1 MKKFG
6 FLVAPLVM
14 ALVICTGCDFIR
26 ASLGKPTSKDLV
38 KISDEL
44 KAREQHLR
52 DSVAAVRAAGVT
64 LPVSPSA
71 APSAS
76 GTTPEAQP
84 AQPVVQPMAQPAQPA
99 VQPAVQPAAKPAAQP
114 AQPTARPVAQA
125 GQSLKRYYAVAG
137 AFKNPE
143 GVRQFVDKL
152 EAKGLSVHLF
162 DFKSGLTV
170 VCLEGH
176 DVFADAQRDVVTL
189 KELKLSD
196 SDPWIYNTKQNLHK

>member
-1 MKKFG
+1 MKKFAI
-6 FLVAPLVM
+6 FVAPLVM
-14 ALVICTGCDFIR
+14 ALVLCTGCDFIR

-44 KAREQHLR
+44 KAREQYLR

-64 LPVSPSA
+64 LPEVP
-71 APSAS
+71 AS
-76 GTTPEAQP
+76 FATATTPTTP
-84 AQPVVQPMAQPAQPA
+84 TAQPAQPA
-99 VQPAVQPAAKPAAQP
+99 AQPTRPAAQP
-114 AQPTARPVAQA
+114 AQAAVQPTQPAARPAVQA

-143 GVRQFVDKL
+143 GARQYVDKL
-152 EAKGLSVHLF
+152 EEKGLPVHLF

-176 DVFADAQRDVVTL
+176 DVLADAQRDVAVL
-189 KELKLSD
+189 KELKLSG
-196 SDPWIYNTKQNLHK
+196 SDPWIYDTKQKLHKEI

>member
-1 MKKFG
+1 MKKFAI
-6 FLVAPLVM
+6 FVAPLVM
-14 ALVICTGCDFIR
+14 ALVLCTGCDFIR

-44 KAREQHLR
+44 KAREQYLR

-64 LPVSPSA
+64 LPEVPASSA
-71 APSAS
+71 TA
-76 GTTPEAQP
+76 TTPTTP
-84 AQPVVQPMAQPAQPA
+84 TTPTAQPAQPA
-99 VQPAVQPAAKPAAQP
+99 ARPTQAPQPAHPAVQPA
-114 AQPTARPVAQA
+114 AQA

-143 GVRQFVDKL
+143 GARQYVDKL
-152 EAKGLSVHLF
+152 EEKGLPVHLF

-176 DVFADAQRDVVTL
+176 DVLADAQRDVAVL
-189 KELKLSD
+189 KELKLSG

>member
-1 MKKFG
+1 MKKFAI
-6 FLVAPLVM
+6 FVAPLVM
-14 ALVICTGCDFIR
+14 ALVLCTGCDFIR

-44 KAREQHLR
+44 KAREQYLR

-64 LPVSPSA
+64 LPEVPASSA
-71 APSAS
+71 TA
-76 GTTPEAQP
+76 TTPTTP
-84 AQPVVQPMAQPAQPA
+84 TAQPAQPA
-99 VQPAVQPAAKPAAQP
+99 ARPAAPAALPTQAPQPAHPAVQPA
-114 AQPTARPVAQA
+114 AQA

-143 GVRQFVDKL
+143 GARQYVDKL
-152 EAKGLSVHLF
+152 EEKGLPVHLF

-176 DVFADAQRDVVTL
+176 DVLADAQRDVAVL
-189 KELKLSD
+189 KELKLSG

>member
-1 MKKFG
+1 MKKFAI
-6 FLVAPLVM
+6 FVAPLVM
-14 ALVICTGCDFIR
+14 ALVLCTGCDFIR

-44 KAREQHLR
+44 KAREQYLR

-64 LPVSPSA
+64 LPEVPASSA
-71 APSAS
+71 TA
-76 GTTPEAQP
+76 TTPTTP
-84 AQPVVQPMAQPAQPA
+84 TAQPAQPA
-99 VQPAVQPAAKPAAQP
+99 AQPTRPAAQP
-114 AQPTARPVAQA
+114 AQAAVQPTQPAARPAVQA

-143 GVRQFVDKL
+143 GARQYVDKL
-152 EAKGLSVHLF
+152 EEKGLPVHLF

-176 DVFADAQRDVVTL
+176 DALADAQRDVAVL
-189 KELKLSD
+189 KELKLSG

>member
-1 MKKFG
+1 MKKFAI
-6 FLVAPLVM
+6 FVAPLVM
-14 ALVICTGCDFIR
+14 ALVLCTGCDFIR

-44 KAREQHLR
+44 KAREQYLR

-64 LPVSPSA
+64 LPEGASA
-71 APSAS
+71 ASSAKA
-76 GTTPEAQP
+76 TTPA
-84 AQPVVQPMAQPAQPA
+84 VQPAQPA
-99 VQPAVQPAAKPAAQP
+99 AQPAAPAARPTQAPQPAHPAVQPA
-114 AQPTARPVAQA
+114 AQA

-143 GVRQFVDKL
+143 GARQYVDKL
-152 EAKGLSVHLF
+152 EEKGLPVHLF

-176 DVFADAQRDVVTL
+176 DALADAQRDVAVL
-189 KELKLSD
+189 KELKLSG

>member
-6 FLVAPLVM
+6 FIVAPLVM
-14 ALVICTGCDFIR
+14 ALILCTGCDFIR

-44 KAREQHLR
+44 KAREQYLR

-64 LPVSPSA
+64 LADSGDTPVAVAPA
-71 APSAS
+71 AAAS
-76 GTTPEAQP
+76 VADPQP
-84 AQPVVQPMAQPAQPA
+84 DVQAVPAEPAPQPG
-99 VQPAVQPAAKPAAQP
+99 QPAVQPAAKPAVQP
-114 AQPTARPVAQA
+114 APADQP
-125 GQSLKRYYAVAG
+125 LKRYYAVAG

-143 GVRQFVDKL
+143 GVRQYVDKL

-176 DVFADAQRDVVTL
+176 DVLAEAQQDVATL

>member
-1 MKKFG
+1 MKKFAI
-6 FLVAPLVM
+6 FVAPLVM
-14 ALVICTGCDFIR
+14 ALVLCTGCDFIR

-44 KAREQHLR
+44 KAREQYLR

-64 LPVSPSA
+64 LPEVPASSA
-71 APSAS
+71 TA
-76 GTTPEAQP
+76 TTPTTP
-84 AQPVVQPMAQPAQPA
+84 TTPTAQPAQPA
-99 VQPAVQPAAKPAAQP
+99 ARPMQAPQPAHPAVQPA
-114 AQPTARPVAQA
+114 AQA

-143 GVRQFVDKL
+143 GARQYVDKL
-152 EAKGLSVHLF
+152 EEKGLPVHLF

-176 DVFADAQRDVVTL
+176 DVLADAQRDVAVL
-189 KELKLSD
+189 KELKLSG

>member
-6 FLVAPLVM
+6 FIVAPLVM
-14 ALVICTGCDFIR
+14 ALILCTGCDFIR

-44 KAREQHLR
+44 KAREQYLR

-64 LPVSPSA
+64 LADSGDAPVAVAPA
-71 APSAS
+71 AAAS
-76 GTTPEAQP
+76 VADPQP
-84 AQPVVQPMAQPAQPA
+84 DVQAVPAEPAPQPG
-99 VQPAVQPAAKPAAQP
+99 QPAVQPAAKPAVQP
-114 AQPTARPVAQA
+114 APADQP
-125 GQSLKRYYAVAG
+125 LKRYYAVAG

-143 GVRQFVDKL
+143 GVRQYVDKL

-176 DVFADAQRDVVTL
+176 DVLAEAQQDVATL

>member
-1 MKKFG
+1 MKKFAI
-6 FLVAPLVM
+6 FVAPLVM
-14 ALVICTGCDFIR
+14 ALVLCTGCDFIR

-44 KAREQHLR
+44 KAREQYLR

-64 LPVSPSA
+64 LPEVPASSA
-71 APSAS
+71 TA
-76 GTTPEAQP
+76 TTPTTP
-84 AQPVVQPMAQPAQPA
+84 TAQPAQPA
-99 VQPAVQPAAKPAAQP
+99 ARPTRPAAQP
-114 AQPTARPVAQA
+114 AQAAVQPTQPAARPAVQA

-143 GVRQFVDKL
+143 GARQYVDKL
-152 EAKGLSVHLF
+152 EEKGLPVHLF

-176 DVFADAQRDVVTL
+176 DALADAQRDVAVL
-189 KELKLSD
+189 KELKLSG

>member
-1 MKKFG
+1 MKKFAI
-6 FLVAPLVM
+6 FVAPLVM
-14 ALVICTGCDFIR
+14 ALVLCTGCDFIR

-44 KAREQHLR
+44 KAREQYLR

-64 LPVSPSA
+64 LPEVPASSA
-71 APSAS
+71 TA
-76 GTTPEAQP
+76 TTPTTP
-84 AQPVVQPMAQPAQPA
+84 TAQPAQPA
-99 VQPAVQPAAKPAAQP
+99 ARPAAPAARPTQAPQPAHPAVQPA
-114 AQPTARPVAQA
+114 AQA

-143 GVRQFVDKL
+143 GARQYVDKL
-152 EAKGLSVHLF
+152 EEKGLPVHLF

-176 DVFADAQRDVVTL
+176 DVLADAQHDVAVL
-189 KELKLSD
+189 KELKLSG

>member
-1 MKKFG
+1 MKKFAI
-6 FLVAPLVM
+6 FVAPLVM
-14 ALVICTGCDFIR
+14 ALVLCTGCDFIR

-44 KAREQHLR
+44 KAREQYLR

-64 LPVSPSA
+64 LPEVPASSA
-71 APSAS
+71 TA
-76 GTTPEAQP
+76 TTPT
-84 AQPVVQPMAQPAQPA
+84 AQPAQPA
-99 VQPAVQPAAKPAAQP
+99 AQPTRPAAQPTQAPQPAHPAVQPA
-114 AQPTARPVAQA
+114 AQA

-143 GVRQFVDKL
+143 GARQYVDKL
-152 EAKGLSVHLF
+152 EEKGLPVHLF

-176 DVFADAQRDVVTL
+176 DALADAQRDVAVL
-189 KELKLSD
+189 KELKLSG

>member
-6 FLVAPLVM
+6 IFVAPLVM
-14 ALVICTGCDFIR
+14 ALVLCTGCDFIR
-26 ASLGKPTSKDLV
+26 GSLGKPTSKDLV

-44 KAREQHLR
+44 KAREQYLR

-64 LPVSPSA
+64 LPEVPASSA
-71 APSAS
+71 TA
-76 GTTPEAQP
+76 TTPTTP
-84 AQPVVQPMAQPAQPA
+84 TAQPAQPA
-99 VQPAVQPAAKPAAQP
+99 ARPTQAPQPAHPAVQPAARPA
-114 AQPTARPVAQA
+114 AQA

-143 GVRQFVDKL
+143 GARQYVDKL
-152 EAKGLSVHLF
+152 EEKGLPVHLF

-176 DVFADAQRDVVTL
+176 DALADAQRDVAVL
-189 KELKLSD
+189 KELKLSG

>member
-1 MKKFG
+1 MKKFAI
-6 FLVAPLVM
+6 FVAPLVM
-14 ALVICTGCDFIR
+14 ALVLCTGCDFIR

-44 KAREQHLR
+44 KAREQYLR

-64 LPVSPSA
+64 LPEVPASSA
-71 APSAS
+71 TA
-76 GTTPEAQP
+76 TTPTTP
-84 AQPVVQPMAQPAQPA
+84 TAQPAQPA
-99 VQPAVQPAAKPAAQP
+99 ARPAAPAARPTQAPQPAHPAVLPA
-114 AQPTARPVAQA
+114 AQA

-143 GVRQFVDKL
+143 GARQYVDKL
-152 EAKGLSVHLF
+152 EEKGLPVHLF

-176 DVFADAQRDVVTL
+176 DALADAQRDVAVL
-189 KELKLSD
+189 KELKLSG

>member
-1 MKKFG
+1 MKKFAI
-6 FLVAPLVM
+6 FVAPLVM
-14 ALVICTGCDFIR
+14 ALVLCTGCDFIR

-44 KAREQHLR
+44 KAREQYLR

-64 LPVSPSA
+64 LPEVPASSA
-71 APSAS
+71 TA
-76 GTTPEAQP
+76 TTPMTP
-84 AQPVVQPMAQPAQPA
+84 TAQPAQPA
-99 VQPAVQPAAKPAAQP
+99 AQPTRPAAQP
-114 AQPTARPVAQA
+114 AQAAVQPTQPAARPAVQA

-143 GVRQFVDKL
+143 GARQYVDKL
-152 EAKGLSVHLF
+152 EEKGLPVHLF

-176 DVFADAQRDVVTL
+176 DALADAQRDVAVL
-189 KELKLSD
+189 KELKLSG

>member
-6 FLVAPLVM
+6 IFVAPLVM
-14 ALVICTGCDFIR
+14 ALVLCTGCDFIR

-44 KAREQHLR
+44 KAREQYLR

-64 LPVSPSA
+64 LPEVPASSA
-71 APSAS
+71 TA
-76 GTTPEAQP
+76 TTPTTP
-84 AQPVVQPMAQPAQPA
+84 TAQPAQPA
-99 VQPAVQPAAKPAAQP
+99 ARPAAPAARPTQAPQPAHPAVQPAARPA
-114 AQPTARPVAQA
+114 AQA

-143 GVRQFVDKL
+143 GARQYVDKL
-152 EAKGLSVHLF
+152 EEKGLPVHLF

-170 VCLEGH
+170 VCLDGH
-176 DVFADAQRDVVTL
+176 DVLADAQRDVAVL
-189 KELKLSD
+189 KELKLSG

>member
-1 MKKFG
+1 MKKFAI
-6 FLVAPLVM
+6 FVAPLVM
-14 ALVICTGCDFIR
+14 ALVLCTGCDFIR

-44 KAREQHLR
+44 KAREQYLR

-64 LPVSPSA
+64 LPEVPASSA
-71 APSAS
+71 TA
-76 GTTPEAQP
+76 TTPTTP
-84 AQPVVQPMAQPAQPA
+84 TTPTAQPAQPA
-99 VQPAVQPAAKPAAQP
+99 ARPAAPAARPTQAPQPAHPAVQPA
-114 AQPTARPVAQA
+114 AQA

-143 GVRQFVDKL
+143 GARQYVDKL
-152 EAKGLSVHLF
+152 EEKGLPVHLF

-176 DVFADAQRDVVTL
+176 DVLADAQRDVAVL
-189 KELKLSD
+189 KELKLSG

>member
-1 MKKFG
+1 MKKFAI
-6 FLVAPLVM
+6 FVAPLVM
-14 ALVICTGCDFIR
+14 ALVLCTGCDFIR

-44 KAREQHLR
+44 KAREQYLR

-64 LPVSPSA
+64 LPEGPASSA
-71 APSAS
+71 TAQTP
-76 GTTPEAQP
+76 TTPTTP
-84 AQPVVQPMAQPAQPA
+84 TAQPAQPA
-99 VQPAVQPAAKPAAQP
+99 ARPAAPAARPTQAPQPAPPAVQPA
-114 AQPTARPVAQA
+114 AQA

-143 GVRQFVDKL
+143 GARQYVDKL
-152 EAKGLSVHLF
+152 EEKGLPVHLF

-176 DVFADAQRDVVTL
+176 DVLADAQRDVAVL
-189 KELKLSD
+189 KELKLSG

>member
-1 MKKFG
+1 MKKFAI
-6 FLVAPLVM
+6 FVAPLVM
-14 ALVICTGCDFIR
+14 ALVLCTGCDFIR

-44 KAREQHLR
+44 KAREQYLR

-64 LPVSPSA
+64 LPEVPASSA
-71 APSAS
+71 TA
-76 GTTPEAQP
+76 TTPTTP
-84 AQPVVQPMAQPAQPA
+84 TAQPAQPA
-99 VQPAVQPAAKPAAQP
+99 APAARPAAPAARPTQAPQPAHPAVQPA
-114 AQPTARPVAQA
+114 AQA

-143 GVRQFVDKL
+143 GARQYVDKL
-152 EAKGLSVHLF
+152 EEKGLPVHLF

-176 DVFADAQRDVVTL
+176 DALADAQRDVAVL
-189 KELKLSD
+189 KELKLSG

>member
-6 FLVAPLVM
+6 IFVAPLVM
-14 ALVICTGCDFIR
+14 ALVLCTGCDFIR

-44 KAREQHLR
+44 KAREQYLR

-64 LPVSPSA
+64 LPEVPASSA
-71 APSAS
+71 TA
-76 GTTPEAQP
+76 TTPTTP
-84 AQPVVQPMAQPAQPA
+84 TAQPAQPA
-99 VQPAVQPAAKPAAQP
+99 ARPAAPAALPTQAPQPAHPAVQPA
-114 AQPTARPVAQA
+114 AQA

-143 GVRQFVDKL
+143 GARQYVDKL
-152 EAKGLSVHLF
+152 EEKGLPVHLF

-176 DVFADAQRDVVTL
+176 DVLADAQRDVAVL
-189 KELKLSD
+189 KELKLSG

>member
-6 FLVAPLVM
+6 IFVAPLVM
-14 ALVICTGCDFIR
+14 ALVLCTGCDFIR

-44 KAREQHLR
+44 KAREQYLR

-64 LPVSPSA
+64 LPEGASVASSA
-71 APSAS
+71 KA
-76 GTTPEAQP
+76 TTPA
-84 AQPVVQPMAQPAQPA
+84 VQPAQPA
-99 VQPAVQPAAKPAAQP
+99 AQPAAQPTRPAAQP
-114 AQPTARPVAQA
+114 AQAAVQPTQPAARPAVQA

-143 GVRQFVDKL
+143 GARQYVDKL
-152 EAKGLSVHLF
+152 EEKGLPVHLF

-176 DVFADAQRDVVTL
+176 DALADAQRDVAVL
-189 KELKLSD
+189 KELKLSG

>member
-6 FLVAPLVM
+6 IFVAPLVM
-14 ALVICTGCDFIR
+14 ALVLCTGCDFIR

-44 KAREQHLR
+44 KAREQYLR

-64 LPVSPSA
+64 LPEG
-71 APSAS
+71 AS
-76 GTTPEAQP
+76 VASSSKATT
-84 AQPVVQPMAQPAQPA
+84 PA
-99 VQPAVQPAAKPAAQP
+99 VQPAQHAAQPAAQPTRPAAQP
-114 AQPTARPVAQA
+114 AQAAVQPTQPAARPTVQA

-143 GVRQFVDKL
+143 GARQYVDKL
-152 EAKGLSVHLF
+152 EEKGLPVHLF

-176 DVFADAQRDVVTL
+176 DALADAQRDVAVL
-189 KELKLSD
+189 KELKLSG

>member
-1 MKKFG
+1 MKKFAI
-6 FLVAPLVM
+6 FVAPLVM
-14 ALVICTGCDFIR
+14 ALVLCTGCDFIR

-44 KAREQHLR
+44 KAREQYLR

-64 LPVSPSA
+64 LPEVPASSA
-71 APSAS
+71 TA
-76 GTTPEAQP
+76 TTPTTP
-84 AQPVVQPMAQPAQPA
+84 TAQPAQPA
-99 VQPAVQPAAKPAAQP
+99 ARPAAPAARPTQAPQPAPPAVQPA
-114 AQPTARPVAQA
+114 AQA

-143 GVRQFVDKL
+143 GARQYVDKL
-152 EAKGLSVHLF
+152 EEKGLPVHLF

-176 DVFADAQRDVVTL
+176 DVLADAQRDVAVL
-189 KELKLSD
+189 KELKLSG

>member
-1 MKKFG
+1 MKKFAI
-6 FLVAPLVM
+6 FVAPLVM
-14 ALVICTGCDFIR
+14 ALVLCTGCDFIR

-44 KAREQHLR
+44 KAREQYLR

-64 LPVSPSA
+64 LPEVPASSA
-71 APSAS
+71 TA
-76 GTTPEAQP
+76 TTPTTP
-84 AQPVVQPMAQPAQPA
+84 TTPTAQPAQPA
-99 VQPAVQPAAKPAAQP
+99 ARPAAPAARPTQAPQPAHPAVQPA
-114 AQPTARPVAQA
+114 AQA

-143 GVRQFVDKL
+143 GARQYVDKL
-152 EAKGLSVHLF
+152 EEKGLPVHLF

-176 DVFADAQRDVVTL
+176 DALADAQRDVAVL
-189 KELKLSD
+189 KELKLSG

>member
-1 MKKFG
+1 MKKFAI
-6 FLVAPLVM
+6 FVAPLVM
-14 ALVICTGCDFIR
+14 ALVLCTGCDFIR

-44 KAREQHLR
+44 KAREQYLR

-64 LPVSPSA
+64 LPEGASA
-71 APSAS
+71 ASSATA
-76 GTTPEAQP
+76 TTPTTP
-84 AQPVVQPMAQPAQPA
+84 TTPTAQPAQPA
-99 VQPAVQPAAKPAAQP
+99 AQPAAPAAQP
-114 AQPTARPVAQA
+114 AQAAVQPTQPAARPAVQA

-143 GVRQFVDKL
+143 GARQYVDKL
-152 EAKGLSVHLF
+152 EEKGLPVHLF

-176 DVFADAQRDVVTL
+176 DALADAQRDVAVL
-189 KELKLSD
+189 KELKLSG

>member
-1 MKKFG
+1 MKKFAI
-6 FLVAPLVM
+6 FVAPLVM
-14 ALVICTGCDFIR
+14 ALVLCTGCDFIR

-44 KAREQHLR
+44 KAREQYLR

-64 LPVSPSA
+64 LPEVPASSA
-71 APSAS
+71 TA
-76 GTTPEAQP
+76 TTPTTP
-84 AQPVVQPMAQPAQPA
+84 TTPTAQPAQPA
-99 VQPAVQPAAKPAAQP
+99 ARPTQAPQP
-114 AQPTARPVAQA
+114 AQPGARPAAQA

-143 GVRQFVDKL
+143 GARQYVDKL
-152 EAKGLSVHLF
+152 EEKGLPVHLF

-176 DVFADAQRDVVTL
+176 DVLADAQRDVAVL
-189 KELKLSD
+189 KELKLSG

>member
-6 FLVAPLVM
+6 FFIAPLVM
-14 ALVICTGCDFIR
+14 ALVLCTGCDFIR

-44 KAREQHLR
+44 KAREQYLR

-64 LPVSPSA
+64 LPEVPASSA
-71 APSAS
+71 TA
-76 GTTPEAQP
+76 TTPTTP
-84 AQPVVQPMAQPAQPA
+84 TAQPAQPA
-99 VQPAVQPAAKPAAQP
+99 ARPAAPAARPTQAPQPAPPAVQPA
-114 AQPTARPVAQA
+114 AQA

-143 GVRQFVDKL
+143 GARQYVDKL
-152 EAKGLSVHLF
+152 EEKGLPVHLF

-176 DVFADAQRDVVTL
+176 DVLADAQRDVAVL
-189 KELKLSD
+189 KELKLSG

>member
-6 FLVAPLVM
+6 FIVAPLVM
-14 ALVICTGCDFIR
+14 ALILCTGCDFIR

-44 KAREQHLR
+44 KAREQYLR

-64 LPVSPSA
+64 LADSGDAPV
-71 APSAS
+71 
-76 GTTPEAQP
+76 
-84 AQPVVQPMAQPAQPA
+84 A
-99 VQPAVQPAAKPAAQP
+99 VAPAAAASVADPQPDVQAVPAEPAPADQP
-114 AQPTARPVAQA
+114 
-125 GQSLKRYYAVAG
+125 LKRYYAVAG

-143 GVRQFVDKL
+143 GVRQYVDKL

-176 DVFADAQRDVVTL
+176 DVLAEAQQDVATL

>member
-1 MKKFG
+1 MKKFAI
-6 FLVAPLVM
+6 FVAPLVM
-14 ALVICTGCDFIR
+14 ALVLCTGCDFIR

-44 KAREQHLR
+44 KAREQYLR

-64 LPVSPSA
+64 LPEGASVASSA
-71 APSAS
+71 KA
-76 GTTPEAQP
+76 TTPA
-84 AQPVVQPMAQPAQPA
+84 VQPAQPA
-99 VQPAVQPAAKPAAQP
+99 AQPAAQPTRPAAQP
-114 AQPTARPVAQA
+114 AQAAVQPTQPAARPAVQA

-143 GVRQFVDKL
+143 GARQYVDKL
-152 EAKGLSVHLF
+152 EEKGLPVHLF

-176 DVFADAQRDVVTL
+176 DALADAQRDVAVL
-189 KELKLSD
+189 KELKLSG

>member
-1 MKKFG
+1 MKKFAI
-6 FLVAPLVM
+6 FVAPLVM
-14 ALVICTGCDFIR
+14 ALVLCTGCDFIR

-44 KAREQHLR
+44 KAREQYLR

-64 LPVSPSA
+64 LPEVPASSA
-71 APSAS
+71 TA
-76 GTTPEAQP
+76 TTPTTP
-84 AQPVVQPMAQPAQPA
+84 TAQPAQPA
-99 VQPAVQPAAKPAAQP
+99 ARPAAPAARPTQAPQPAHPAVQPA
-114 AQPTARPVAQA
+114 AQA

-143 GVRQFVDKL
+143 GARQYVDKL
-152 EAKGLSVHLF
+152 EEKGLPVHLF

-176 DVFADAQRDVVTL
+176 DVLADAQRDVAVL
-189 KELKLSD
+189 KELKLSG

>member
-6 FLVAPLVM
+6 FIVAPLVM
-14 ALVICTGCDFIR
+14 ALILCTGCDFIR
-26 ASLGKPTSKDLV
+26 ASMGKPTSKDLV

-44 KAREQHLR
+44 KAREQYLR

-64 LPVSPSA
+64 LADSGDAPVAVAPA
-71 APSAS
+71 AAAS
-76 GTTPEAQP
+76 VADPQP
-84 AQPVVQPMAQPAQPA
+84 DVQAVPAEPAPQPG
-99 VQPAVQPAAKPAAQP
+99 QPAVQPAAKPAAQP
-114 AQPTARPVAQA
+114 APADQP
-125 GQSLKRYYAVAG
+125 LKRYYAVAG

-143 GVRQFVDKL
+143 GVRQYVDKL

-176 DVFADAQRDVVTL
+176 DVLAEAQQDVATL

>member
-1 MKKFG
+1 MKKFAI
-6 FLVAPLVM
+6 FVAPLVM
-14 ALVICTGCDFIR
+14 ALVLCTGCDFIR

-44 KAREQHLR
+44 KAREQYLR

-64 LPVSPSA
+64 LPEVPASSA
-71 APSAS
+71 TA
-76 GTTPEAQP
+76 TTPTTP
-84 AQPVVQPMAQPAQPA
+84 AVQPAQPA
-99 VQPAVQPAAKPAAQP
+99 AQPAAQPTRPAAQP
-114 AQPTARPVAQA
+114 AQAAVQPTQPAARPAVQA

-143 GVRQFVDKL
+143 GARQYVDKL
-152 EAKGLSVHLF
+152 EEKGLPVHLF

-176 DVFADAQRDVVTL
+176 DALADAQRDVAVL
-189 KELKLSD
+189 KELKLSG

>member
-1 MKKFG
+1 MKKFAI
-6 FLVAPLVM
+6 FVAPLVM
-14 ALVICTGCDFIR
+14 ALVLCTGCDFIR

-44 KAREQHLR
+44 KAREQYLR

-64 LPVSPSA
+64 LPEVPASSA
-71 APSAS
+71 TA
-76 GTTPEAQP
+76 TTPTTP
-84 AQPVVQPMAQPAQPA
+84 TAQPAQPA
-99 VQPAVQPAAKPAAQP
+99 ARPAAPAARPTQAPQPAHPAVQPA
-114 AQPTARPVAQA
+114 AQA

-143 GVRQFVDKL
+143 GARQYVDKL
-152 EAKGLSVHLF
+152 EEKGLPVHLF

-176 DVFADAQRDVVTL
+176 DALADAQRDVAVL
-189 KELKLSD
+189 KELKLSG